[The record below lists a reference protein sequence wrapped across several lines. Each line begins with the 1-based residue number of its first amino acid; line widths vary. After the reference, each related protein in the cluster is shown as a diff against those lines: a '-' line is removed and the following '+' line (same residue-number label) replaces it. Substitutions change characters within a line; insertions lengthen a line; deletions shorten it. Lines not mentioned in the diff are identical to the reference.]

1 MRTVK
6 KLTVVKVPVVVID
19 IKNNLEKSLI
29 ELIFLNEKYNIL
41 EDITGNGLSQN
52 SNLNLIQIKYL

>member
-1 MRTVK
+1 MRIVK

-29 ELIFLNEKYNIL
+29 ELILLDEKYNIL